1 MVNIYDTINEL
12 ERNVRNLEAYNDLNQ
27 AMDAVLKNE
36 EARQIYIEFRNYQLA
51 LQSKMMVGKEP
62 SEDDM
67 KKAQEMQ
74 ESLGKNE
81 LLSDLM
87 KKEQALNKYVEDV
100 NQAIMSPIREIYNKA
115 NQKMDVKED

>member
-12 ERNVRNLEAYNDLNQ
+12 ERNVRDLEAYNDLNQ

-51 LQSKMMVGKEP
+51 LQSKMMVGQEP

-100 NQAIMSPIREIYNKA
+100 NQAIMRPIREIYNKA